1 MNSASALT
9 PDHIPEELKALDR
22 WVCHRAKQ
30 PADPK
35 TGYPAAV
42 NQPATWAPYAQALAA
57 YQRGGF
63 DGLGFVFNGDG
74 IVGVDLDKCRDPQ
87 GEIEPWA
94 AEIVRILNGYA
105 EVSPSGTG
113 LHVLVRGELPPGRC
127 RKGRVEA
134 YATGRYFTV
143 TGRALGDRR
152 DVPERQAELEAF
164 HAEHLA
170 DPEPVA
176 AVTLEVGTSIL
187 TDEEVLEKAHAA
199 SNGGKFSALF
209 DAGDLSAYKDD
220 QSAADLALLSMLA
233 FWCRRDAEQMERL
246 FSESALGQR
255 EKWQG
260 REDYRARTI
269 ERAIAGCREVYGPA
283 DPGDVFNP
291 IQAAPA
297 AAPAVVVRN
306 PFAVANIEDLSFE
319 RLGRTPPKPAR
330 WFMGGVN
337 DGGLPKGKIALIAGH
352 GGSGKS
358 TLALQIAASVA
369 SGRDFTGG
377 VFKFHTTGP
386 ALFLTAEDETEDL
399 DERAYHLRRM
409 VEGEVN
415 LSRLY
420 VVRGAGDYRFME
432 RDRCGNL
439 QPSARYR
446 EALALARRIRPRVLV
461 LDPVAQFM
469 GAASELD
476 NNEMEILAAHLR
488 VLLAESGAEV
498 MFSIAHVNKAS
509 GKDLDSTKK
518 LETAL
523 APGAVRGATA
533 LVNAHRWLL
542 TTVSVPPTL
551 AATLGAASDTLLQ
564 GWRVAKS
571 NYSKTTGMNYFRRGD
586 GGLLVPYKGD
596 FMMDDLNRV
605 EQAIAESETPLTARS
620 ALDVL
625 PVALGMSKATVKK
638 LIAQGLELGRLVE
651 EERENSRGKS
661 TRYVMAWWGAD
672 VDEEM
677 RRLLA

>member
-1 MNSASALT
+1 MSTLT
-9 PDHIPEELKALDR
+9 PDIPEELKALDR

-30 PADPK
+30 PVDPK

-87 GEIEPWA
+87 TGEIEPWA
-94 AEIVRILNGYA
+94 AGIVRVLDGYT

-127 RKGRVEA
+127 RKGRIEA

-176 AVTLEVGTSIL
+176 AGTLEVGTSIL
-187 TDEEVLEKAHAA
+187 TDEEVLEKARAA

-209 DAGDLSAYKDD
+209 DEGDLSAYKDD

-246 FSESALGQR
+246 FGESALGQR

-269 ERAIAGCREVYGPA
+269 ERAIAGCREVYGPP
-283 DPGDVFNP
+283 DPGDVFSP
-291 IQAAPA
+291 IQSTPA
-297 AAPAVVVRN
+297 AAPVVVVRN
-306 PFAVANIEDLSFE
+306 PFAVENIEDLSFE

-399 DERAYHLRRM
+399 DERAYHLRCM
-409 VEGEVN
+409 VEGEAD

-432 RDRCGNL
+432 RDRGGNL

-446 EALALARRIRPRVLV
+446 EALDLARRIRPRVVV

-488 VLLAESGAEV
+488 ILLAESGADV
-498 MFSIAHVNKAS
+498 LFSIAHVNKAS
-509 GKDLDSTKK
+509 GKDLDSLKK

-551 AATLGAASDTLLQ
+551 AATLGASSDTLLQ

-605 EQAIAESETPLTARS
+605 EKAIAESDKPLTART
-620 ALDVL
+620 AEDVL
-625 PVALGMSKATVKK
+625 PVALGMSKTTVRK

-651 EERENSRGKS
+651 EERANSRGKS
-661 TRYVMAWWGAD
+661 TRYLMAWWGVD